1 MVEWM
6 IERKAVHLPDGRLS
20 MGSSVVEA
28 ARHYGR
34 VFAEHVVENT
44 NRDLVRQD
52 RHSHQVGHSFFK
64 VLDPVSGLFKLRS
77 LQDSSERLF
86 REHGFVGGFSVLPA
100 ARIRLHELLK
110 REYPSFI
117 RKNGITNSPE
127 SYGLFML
134 GVLQH
139 FSREVSGLYN
149 DLRLNPT
156 HRSAILSELRFHI
169 PRPFNKQVAI
179 SDWAQ
184 SGASEPTMPHQDTS
198 PYHFLNKL
206 NQGAGKMALL
216 KVWPQLLDDPVQ
228 RRQMSTKMALE
239 FSKMSEQFGFDSK

>member
-1 MVEWM
+1 
-6 IERKAVHLPDGRLS
+6 
-20 MGSSVVEA
+20 
-28 ARHYGR
+28 
-34 VFAEHVVENT
+34 
-44 NRDLVRQD
+44 
-52 RHSHQVGHSFFK
+52 
-64 VLDPVSGLFKLRS
+64 
-77 LQDSSERLF
+77 
-86 REHGFVGGFSVLPA
+86 
-100 ARIRLHELLK
+100 
-110 REYPSFI
+110 
-117 RKNGITNSPE
+117 
-127 SYGLFML
+127 ML